1 MKISPFK
8 SAIVVY
14 LVCWLAQVGNAIEE
28 YEAGIDYK
36 IFEDEE
42 VAEITEGI
50 SSEPEK
56 ITVIEYFSYG
66 CTACRLFEQHISK
79 WLVTKEDDVEFRRE
93 AVVFQRSWAQLAKA
107 YYVAIELDVLDV
119 VHKPMFEAVH
129 LEKRNMD
136 DPRNIQQLFEDEAE
150 IDSEAFR
157 AAYNDQNI
165 VDLIL
170 DVHETVRSMNI
181 KNTPTVVVD
190 GRFLV
195 NTRTAQSRRRIFPI
209 VDFLVKKVRSE
220 RESVSSIETK
230 NELDPVSP

>member
-1 MKISPFK
+1 MSQIST
-8 SAIVVY
+8 AT
-14 LVCWLAQVGNAIEE
+14 EE

-36 IFEDEE
+36 VFDVKEDTE
-42 VAEITEGI
+42 VTESI
-50 SSEPEK
+50 SDETEK

-66 CTACRLFEQHISK
+66 CAACRHFEQNISK
-79 WLVTKEDDVEFRRE
+79 WLANKEDEVEFRRE
-93 AVVFQRSWAQLAKA
+93 AVVFQKSWAQLAKA

-129 LEKRNMD
+129 VEKRNMD

-150 IDSEAFR
+150 IDSESFR
-157 AAYNDQNI
+157 ATYNDQTI

-170 DVHETVRSMNI
+170 DVHETVQSMNI

-220 RESVSSIETK
+220 RESVSSVETK
-230 NELDPVSP
+230 KGLNPVSP